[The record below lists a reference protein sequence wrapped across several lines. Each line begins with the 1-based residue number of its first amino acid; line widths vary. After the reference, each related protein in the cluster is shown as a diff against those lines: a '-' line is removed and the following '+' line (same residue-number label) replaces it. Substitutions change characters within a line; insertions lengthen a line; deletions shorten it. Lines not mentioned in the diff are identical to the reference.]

1 MIDTAGTIVAAAK
14 ALRDNGAGRVIV
26 AATHAVFSDPAVER
40 LSSDAVDNV
49 IVTNTL
55 PIPADKHFDK
65 LTVLSIAPLISR
77 AISSVFED
85 NSVTELFDGHV

>member
-14 ALRDNGAGRVIV
+14 ALRDNGAGRIIV

-40 LSSDAVDNV
+40 LSGPDVDNV

-55 PIPADKHFDK
+55 PINKTFEK
-65 LTVLSIAPLISR
+65 LTVLSIAPLIAR
-77 AISSVFED
+77 AISSVFND
-85 NSVTELFDGHV
+85 DSVTSLFDGHV